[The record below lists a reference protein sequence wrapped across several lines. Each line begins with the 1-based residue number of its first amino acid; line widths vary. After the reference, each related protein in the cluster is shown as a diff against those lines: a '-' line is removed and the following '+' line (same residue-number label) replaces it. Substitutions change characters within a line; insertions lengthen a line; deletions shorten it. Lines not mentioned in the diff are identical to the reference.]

1 MKIIQKA
8 FLFILLTIPFWGQ
21 SQTLAS
27 YKNVVKEGYNF
38 WIYTP
43 ADYDS
48 TSHDKPYLLFLHGHS
63 LCGNDLSRV
72 RRYGCL
78 DALALGRDIDAV
90 IIAPQ
95 NPGGAWN
102 AKKLLNI
109 VNWAEEHFAG
119 DTNRLY
125 VLGLSLGG
133 FGTFEFVGT
142 YPEKVAAAMA
152 LCGGS
157 NLKSHCGLN
166 TVPLYILHGTADRAV
181 PISRSQEVVKA
192 MAECGDTSLLR
203 FGKLPG
209 QSHSALAKIF
219 YIKETYQWLFSH
231 SKTDSPRKVNK
242 DVTIDVNAMS
252 AAYQNIDRNAIKLKI
267 INGMTGT
274 VEESATQTDK
284 ADDNDNDSSVSVH
297 IVKKGDT
304 LYAISKKYHT
314 TVEKLC
320 QLNHIKENSILQ
332 LGQKI
337 KVK

>member
-1 MKIIQKA
+1 
-8 FLFILLTIPFWGQ
+8 
-21 SQTLAS
+21 
-27 YKNVVKEGYNF
+27 
-38 WIYTP
+38 
-43 ADYDS
+43 
-48 TSHDKPYLLFLHGHS
+48 
-63 LCGNDLSRV
+63 
-72 RRYGCL
+72 
-78 DALALGRDIDAV
+78 
-90 IIAPQ
+90 
-95 NPGGAWN
+95 
-102 AKKLLNI
+102 
-109 VNWAEEHFAG
+109 
-119 DTNRLY
+119 
-125 VLGLSLGG
+125 
-133 FGTFEFVGT
+133 
-142 YPEKVAAAMA
+142 MA

-267 INGMTGT
+267 INGITGT

-284 ADDNDNDSSVSVH
+284 ADANDNDSSVSVH

>member
-1 MKIIQKA
+1 MLKNKI
-8 FLFILLTIPFWGQ
+8 FLFIFALIPVWV
-21 SQTLAS
+21 SAQTLAS
-27 YKNVVKEGYNF
+27 YRNVVKDGYNF

-48 TSHDKPYLLFLHGHS
+48 TQHNKPYLLFLHGHS

-78 DALALGRDIDAV
+78 DALSLGRDIDAV

-102 AKKLLNI
+102 AQKLLNV

-119 DTNRLY
+119 DTNRFY

-181 PISRSQEVVKA
+181 PISRSQEVVNA

-242 DVTIDVNAMS
+242 DITIDVNAMS
-252 AAYQNIDRNAIKLKI
+252 EAYQNIDRNAIKLKI
-267 INGMTGT
+267 VNGMTGT
-274 VEESATQTDK
+274 VEEPVVNTESK
-284 ADDNDNDSSVSVH
+284 NSNDNTSSASVH

-304 LYAISKKYHT
+304 LYAIARKYHT
-314 TVEKLC
+314 TVDKLC
-320 QLNHIKENSILQ
+320 KINHIKETGILQ